1 MREKKVSYVRQL
13 APRVAGVLCS
23 AVHIWRELKERKS
36 NTSFLV
42 LLLVMQHC
50 PPFPSHPPS
59 PFPSHPQLLVP
70 SRRTPP
76 RPPLTKTQVEGRW
89 AHTPHYRSSFISPAT
104 RSRGK
109 RSRPLAAPEHENRSV
124 ISVAGCSEACRGTHC
139 LPWHPIRSTTSG
151 KPELSYTA
159 FNTSIETGGGGE
171 RRTRLRHESVTGD
184 MMSYGK

>member
-1 MREKKVSYVRQL
+1 MSCVRQV

-50 PPFPSHPPS
+50 P

-104 RSRGK
+104 RFRGK

-159 FNTSIETGGGGE
+159 FNTSIETEEGVGWGGKRGSDMRALLGIWC
-171 RRTRLRHESVTGD
+171 HMESKRVRWCWRINN
-184 MMSYGK
+184 